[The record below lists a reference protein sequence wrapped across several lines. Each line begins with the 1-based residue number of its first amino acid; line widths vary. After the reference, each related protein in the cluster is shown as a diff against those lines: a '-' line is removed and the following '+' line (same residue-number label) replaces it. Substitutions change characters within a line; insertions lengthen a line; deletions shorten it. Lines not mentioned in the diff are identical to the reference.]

1 MLTRL
6 FTWGRYEIVLD
17 WGAMLHDI
25 RADFEW
31 LSGLWYTLT
40 TVFAWCAVAMFA
52 FLAIHALV
60 RSLIAVWRGQ
70 RAKGASYASLVA
82 FMLGVVATV
91 YCQATKP
98 QPVPKA
104 TLRFDRGL
112 HDNGSVAT
120 NDHPVIRGTVDPLYT
135 LDALHIDYR
144 PKSSTNALD
153 YVRAYDGRTT
163 DLVAGIRLFIPD
175 CTDKL
180 IWIWSEY
187 VEPPPEHTN
196 GEYRIDYVT
205 RPFDGPVD
213 PESPEFVMLRTPVI
227 DSETGR
233 KMSPPDLPKPL
244 EFSDEEI
251 RRLLDDNDKQEDNQ

>member
-1 MLTRL
+1 MHTTILH
-6 FTWGRYEIVLD
+6 WGRYAIVLD
-17 WGAMLHDI
+17 WGAVLHDI

-31 LSGLWYTLT
+31 LGGFWYTMT
-40 TVFAWCAVAMFA
+40 TVLVWCAATLIA
-52 FLAIHALV
+52 GLAIHALV
-60 RSLIAVWRGQ
+60 SAAIAAWREE
-70 RAKGASYASLVA
+70 RAKGASYSALA
-82 FMLGVVATV
+82 FFVVMAVATI
-91 YCQATKP
+91 YCAATKP
-98 QPVPKA
+98 PPTPSA

-144 PKSSTNALD
+144 PKASTNALD

-163 DLVAGIRLFIPD
+163 DLIAGISVFIPD

-187 VEPPPEHTN
+187 IEPPPEHTN
-196 GEYRIDYVT
+196 GEYRLDYVT
-205 RPFDGPVD
+205 RPLDGPVD
-213 PESPEFVMLRTPVI
+213 PESPEFIMLRTPLI

-233 KMSPPDLPKPL
+233 KLSPPELPPPI
-244 EFSDEEI
+244 EFTDEEI
-251 RRLLDDNDKQEDNQ
+251 RRLLNDNNQEDNK